1 MSMYSQVSISLSL
14 EQINRID
21 KLAKFKN
28 MSRSQF
34 LRTIVQSTIEK
45 VSESEVNQTIN
56 RIEPQIM
63 QSLEYNLD
71 LLISKLKLELRGLE
85 YQQHILKDQ
94 GLDYD

>member
-14 EQINRID
+14 EQIHRID
-21 KLAKFKN
+21 ELAKFQK

-34 LRTIVQSTIEK
+34 LRTVVQNTIER
-45 VSESEVNQTIN
+45 VSESRLNQSIN

-63 QSLEYNLD
+63 QSLEYK
-71 LLISKLKLELRGLE
+71 ISKLKLELRGLE

>member
-14 EQINRID
+14 EQIHKID

-34 LRTIVQSTIEK
+34 LRTIVQGTIET
-45 VSESEVNQTIN
+45 VSEAGVNQSIN

-63 QSLEYNLD
+63 QSLEYK
-71 LLISKLKLELRGLE
+71 ISKLKLELRGLE

-94 GLDYD
+94 GLDYE